1 MIDTYKHK
9 GQRQRLVE
17 SLAAKGISD
26 AAVLEAIR
34 AVPRHL
40 FVESALAD
48 MAYEDKALPI
58 GLQQTISQPYTVAF
72 QTELLNLKPGMK
84 VLEIGTGSG
93 YQAAVLAQM
102 GAKVFSVEMIRDLHL
117 SAAALLAELGYPAS
131 LFLGDGSVG
140 LPDNQPFDRIIVTA
154 ASPHIPQALKLQL
167 KVGGKLVIPAGPRK
181 VQQMCVVTR
190 VADKHFEIQ
199 RLQNFVFVPL
209 VGANGFAAS

>member
-9 GQRQRLVE
+9 GQRQRLVD
-17 SLAAKGISD
+17 SLAAKGIAD
-26 AAVLEAIR
+26 MRVLEAIR

-58 GLQQTISQPYTVAF
+58 AQQQTISQPYTVAY
-72 QTELLNLKPGMK
+72 QTELLQVSPGMK

-102 GAKVFSVEMIRDLHL
+102 GVKLHSVEVIRELHQT
-117 SAAALLAELGYPAS
+117 AAALLHELGLAVS
-131 LFLGDGSVG
+131 LHLADGSLG
-140 LPDNQPFDRIIVTA
+140 LPSQQPFDRIIVTA
-154 ASPHIPQALKLQL
+154 ASPDIPQALKLQL
-167 KVGGKLVIPAGPRK
+167 KVGGRLVIPVGSRNR
-181 VQQMCVVTR
+181 QQMCVVVRT
-190 VADKHFEIQ
+190 AEKHFEIQ

-209 VGANGFAAS
+209 MGANGFAAS

>member
-1 MIDTYKHK
+1 MIDTFKHK

-17 SLAAKGISD
+17 GLAAKGIAD
-26 AAVLEAIR
+26 PAVLEAIR

-48 MAYEDKALPI
+48 MAYEDRALPI
-58 GLQQTISQPYTVAF
+58 GQQQTISQPYTVAF
-72 QTELLNLKPGMK
+72 QSELLALKPGMK

-102 GAKVFSVEMIRDLHL
+102 GARVFSVEMIRDLHL
-117 SAAALLAELGYPAS
+117 AAAALLDELGYQVS

-140 LPDNQPFDRIIVTA
+140 LAEHQPFDRIIVTA

-167 KVGGKLVIPAGPRK
+167 KVGGRMVIPAGPRQ

-190 VADKHFEIQ
+190 TSEKHFEIQ

-209 VGANGFAAS
+209 MGANGFAAS